1 MKHTKKFLALVLSL
15 AVVASLAAAGTL
27 AYLTGKT
34 EQVTNT
40 FAVGTQDKSGA
51 IKLTLDE
58 APVNPET
65 GKEIEGARVTENQ
78 YNNLLPGSQLDKD
91 PTVHIDEKS
100 EDCYLF
106 IGIKNPNAE
115 ALAAQ
120 SVNEALTAENKVTT
134 TTNGY
139 DVYFIPAVQTAGTN
153 VTVFDGVNV
162 STALNE
168 TTLAALE
175 GAKIQVAAYAI
186 QAANMES
193 AAAAL
198 EAGTADAT
206 AFFAGL

>member
-27 AYLTGKT
+27 AYLTGQT

-40 FAVGTQDKSGA
+40 FNVGTNDKSGA

-58 APVNPET
+58 TDVDDSTPDAE
-65 GKEIEGARVTENQ
+65 RDTENT
-78 YNNLLPGSQLDKD
+78 YADILPGAQLVKD
-91 PTVHIDEKS
+91 PIIHIASDS
-100 EDCYLF
+100 QDCYLF
-106 IGIKNPNAE
+106 VGIKNPNAE

-120 SVNEALTAENKVTT
+120 NVNAALTEANKVT

-139 DVYFIPAVQTAGTN
+139 DVYFIPAVQTAGTD

-168 TTLAALE
+168 TTLAALD
-175 GAKIQVAAYAI
+175 GATIQVAAYAI
-186 QAANMES
+186 QAANMEN